1 MAPSIMKTWI
11 ILLAAALGIA
21 LHGTALAASYQDL
34 VVMVDA
40 KFRDRTEYGAG
51 VIVNETAQ
59 QTIIVTALHNVQRDK
74 EPASDIR
81 VELRSLR
88 GKTFTATA
96 NRSYKNPALDLAV
109 LFVEHIDASQP
120 PRQLDADNSKAIS
133 ASKAKS
139 LTGANVQV
147 IGAMGR
153 ERWATGVKTDRIVSS
168 TDRLMLIA
176 SADGRAGASG
186 GGVFDSLG
194 RLLGVVSRVDPGTGN
209 LEVIPMSVVL
219 EQLGRWGVGV
229 GLASAEAGTSA
240 PELLVQL
247 RKELKLTVSYLPPPK
262 SDPDYPIG
270 KQGLFPHR
278 ISAQMSGG
286 LRELKPEIELSYAVI
301 QPNKKQLKLAPPQ
314 YAADAT
320 EYPAKVEGEAWVVIG
335 DGRRLGPLP
344 FSLDFESGPVAAAA
358 TAGKKGA
365 TLMAYAR
372 DSLAVERKNASV
384 GEENRK
390 QGMAQAERVNAEARH
405 RSDEQFRKTLLHFFD
420 NWSMNCSVKMEKWK
434 CDYPPFADDRLER
447 VLHSMKLG
455 TSKTDMFV
463 DIPMLPV
470 DEFRPL
476 VAAEAERLL
485 KSADDIDYLYV
496 QIQLNSGEKLGPK
509 PLCKVKR
516 YPREGHA
523 YCTNY

>member
-1 MAPSIMKTWI
+1 MAPSIMKAWI
-11 ILLAAALGIA
+11 ILLAAVLCIA

-96 NRSYKNPALDLAV
+96 NRFYKNPALDLAV
-109 LFVEHIDASQP
+109 LFVEHTDASQP

-133 ASKAKS
+133 ASKANS
-139 LTGANVQV
+139 LTGAKVQI

-153 ERWATGVKTDRIVSS
+153 ERWAAGVKTDRIVSS
-168 TDRLMLIA
+168 TDRLMVIA

-186 GGVFDSLG
+186 GGEFDSLG
-194 RLLGVVSRVDPGTGN
+194 RLLGVVSRVDAGTGN

-229 GLASAEAGTSA
+229 GLANAEAGTSA

-270 KQGLFPHR
+270 KQGSFPHR

-286 LRELKPEIELSYAVI
+286 LRELKPVIELSYAVI
-301 QPNKKQLKLAPPQ
+301 QPDKKELRLAPPQ
-314 YAADAT
+314 YAVEAT
-320 EYPAKVEGEAWVVIG
+320 EYPARVDAQAWVVIG

-365 TLMAYAR
+365 ELMTYAR
-372 DSLAVERKNASV
+372 NSLANGRKNASL
-384 GEENRK
+384 GEERRK
-390 QGMAQAERVNAEARH
+390 QSMANSERVNAEMRQH
-405 RSDEQFRKTLLHFFD
+405 FDEQFRKTIPDFFD
-420 NWSMNCSVKMEKWK
+420 NWSMNCSIKMEKWK
-434 CDYPPFADDRLER
+434 CEYPPFADDRLGR
-447 VLHSMKLG
+447 LLHSMKLG

-463 DIPMLPV
+463 DIPMVPV

-485 KSADDIDYLYV
+485 ISRDDIDYLYV

-523 YCTNY
+523 YCTSY